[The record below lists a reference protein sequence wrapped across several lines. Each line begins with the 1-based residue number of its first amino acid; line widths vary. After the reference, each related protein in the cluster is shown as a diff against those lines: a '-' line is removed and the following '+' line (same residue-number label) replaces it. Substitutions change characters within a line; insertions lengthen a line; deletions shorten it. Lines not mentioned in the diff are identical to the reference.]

1 VTVHEDISPEQRT
14 AEAAGPAS
22 RAASAAIQAAG
33 PNTQWSPM
41 GMQPALLD
49 CSTHPHQVRSY
60 DRHGSMHWTACCL
73 VHDARRE
80 WHYAHPDDLHVF
92 RVPSRRGL
100 TGDSPDLALVPGV
113 GMVLDVGEL
122 GGPPF
127 AVTFV
132 DYLDFSHEAIIRG
145 LREQRRLCASRHAT
159 WPDHRGKAVCG
170 SLLWSVIANG
180 NSVEYAADEA
190 ELTPERAG
198 ELLLRA
204 LGTVWAWRSREAN
217 GLRMRES
224 A

>member
-1 VTVHEDISPEQRT
+1 VTTLRKSDSQLD
-14 AEAAGPAS
+14 AEAAANHAI
-22 RAASAAIQAAG
+22 RAVVSES
-33 PNTQWSPM
+33 TRYSPM
-41 GMQPALLD
+41 GMQPATLD
-49 CSTHPHQVRSY
+49 CGTHPHQVRSY
-60 DRHGSMHWTACCL
+60 DQHGSMHWTACCL
-73 VHDARRE
+73 VHDARLE

-92 RVPSRRGL
+92 RVPSDVEWIPVV
-100 TGDSPDLALVPGV
+100 GD
-113 GMVLDVGEL
+113 VLDAGEL

-127 AVTFV
+127 ALTFV

-145 LREQRRLCASRHAT
+145 LREQRRLCASRHST
-159 WPDHRGKAVCG
+159 WPDHRGKVVCG
-170 SLLWSVIANG
+170 SLLWSVVANG

-204 LGTVWAWRSREAN
+204 LSVVWTWRSREAN

>member
-1 VTVHEDISPEQRT
+1 MTRIARSPEQLD
-14 AEAAGPAS
+14 AEAAANH
-22 RAASAAIQAAG
+22 AIRSSVSES
-33 PNTQWSPM
+33 TRYSPM

-49 CSTHPHQVRSY
+49 CSTHPHQERVY
-60 DRHGSMHWTACCL
+60 DQHGSMHWTACCL

-92 RVPSRRGL
+92 RVPSDVEWIPIV
-100 TGDSPDLALVPGV
+100 GD
-113 GMVLDVGEL
+113 VLDAGEL

-127 AVTFV
+127 ALTFV

-170 SLLWSVIANG
+170 ALLWSVIANG

-204 LGTVWAWRSREAN
+204 LSVVWAWRSREAN
-217 GLRMRES
+217 GLKMRES